1 MSRPNEP
8 VNIAA
13 GEAGS
18 SNNSV
23 VEKSKFVT
31 VTNGAYT
38 RMVIIGIGY
47 LFPISAIWAAFDYWK
62 TLFPDK
68 NIEFVVTCLYQFGS
82 VMTVLVL
89 SFGKSMEFHR
99 RILGGFSGQFCC
111 LFVIFLFRWL
121 GLPVNVVYGILLGLV
136 FLMSVVTGFLDSAL
150 LALNSQYS
158 PKMQEALQIGI
169 GFSTFVSV
177 VYRDITK
184 LISTSQAD
192 STSIYFLAALAT
204 VIVCIAS
211 YVSLMRMPISA
222 HIREQKKDSTQPLLE
237 KQEDEQVNIWHVLR
251 RVWFN
256 ELVIFVQFVLTTACY
271 PAILTA
277 IPCYTL
283 KALAPA
289 HWYQTI
295 LLSVFTV
302 FDVIARFCVRHR
314 GPLYYGNIWITA
326 VIRMAIF
333 PLVVLCATGTFRNDW
348 FSMFI
353 VALFGFGN
361 GFSGSLSLITI
372 NEIPGLTGPE
382 LKATGRFS
390 AVAVNSGLCIGGFV
404 AMGLGVWLGLA

>member
-1 MSRPNEP
+1 MAASNEP
-8 VNIAA
+8 VVNTVSA
-13 GEAGS
+13 GEAGAS
-18 SNNSV
+18 
-23 VEKSKFVT
+23 EKNKFVT
-31 VTNGAYT
+31 VTKGAYT

-82 VMTVLVL
+82 VMTVLIL
-89 SFGKSMEFHR
+89 SLGKSMKFHR

-184 LISTSQAD
+184 LISTSQAN

-204 VIVCIAS
+204 VIVCISA

-222 HIREQKKDSTQPLLE
+222 HIHEEDASSRQQPLLE
-237 KQEDEQVNIWHVLR
+237 KKEEEEVNIWKVLR

-256 ELVIFVQFVLTTACY
+256 ELVIFLNFLLTTACY

-283 KALAPA
+283 TVLAPA

-326 VIRMAIF
+326 AVRMCIF

-361 GFSGSLSLITI
+361 GFAGSLSLITI
-372 NEIPGLTGPE
+372 NEIPGLSGPE

-390 AVAVNSGLCIGGFV
+390 AVAVNSGLCVGGFV